1 MAVTETTTVSWGS
14 RLSGSIKGVL
24 FGILLFI
31 VGFPVLFKNEGR
43 AVTATKTNEEGAAT
57 VVEATAGEVDP
68 AQEGKLIHVVG
79 EATTQDVLTDSEY
92 GVSATAISMLREV
105 EMYQWVEHT
114 DTKEEKKLGGKVEQV
129 TTYTYTKEWC
139 SHPVN
144 SDGFKE
150 QDKINPPARRELG
163 DKSVYAKNVTI
174 GVRQLNDEQIHSIGR
189 AERLVVKYQP
199 VTTNE
204 FFEVS
209 GSVPVPRIGDI
220 RATFSVVRPH
230 VVTIVAG
237 QAGSTFMSY
246 TAKSTK
252 KSISHVMDGA
262 IDAEG
267 VFAAAERN
275 NTIITWV
282 LRIVGFFMMFFGLS
296 MVMKPISVLADVLPI
311 LGDIVEI
318 GTGLV
323 AGVVA
328 FVCALVTIAVAWI
341 FYRPVLAVVLLLLA
355 AGAIFLLW
363 KKRQAKKP
371 AIVA

>member
-1 MAVTETTTVSWGS
+1 MAVTEKTTISWGS

-31 VGFPVLFKNEGR
+31 AGFPVLFKNEGR

-68 AQEGKLIHVVG
+68 AQEGKLVHVVG
-79 EATTQDVLTDSEY
+79 EATTQDVLNDSEY
-92 GVSATAISMLREV
+92 GVSATAISMVREV

-114 DTKEEKKLGGKVEQV
+114 ETKEEKKLGGKVEQV

-139 SHPVN
+139 SSPVS

-163 DKSVYAKNVTI
+163 DKRIYAKEVTL
-174 GVRQLNDEQIHSIGR
+174 GARRLNDEQIRSVGR
-189 AERLVVKYQP
+189 EERLVVKYQP

-230 VVTIVAG
+230 VVTIVAA

-246 TAKSTK
+246 TARSTK
-252 KSISHVMDGA
+252 KPISHVMDGA
-262 IDAEG
+262 VDAEG

-275 NTIITWV
+275 NTIITWI

-318 GTGLV
+318 GAGLV

-328 FVCALVTIAVAWI
+328 FACSLVTIAVAWI
-341 FYRPVLAVVLLLLA
+341 FYRPVLAVILLA
-355 AGAIFLLW
+355 AAGGLVFLLL
-363 KKRQAKKP
+363 KKKMAKK
-371 AIVA
+371 AAAA

>member
-1 MAVTETTTVSWGS
+1 MAVTERTTISWGS

-24 FGILLFI
+24 FGLLLFI

-68 AQEGKLIHVVG
+68 SQEGKLIHVVG

-129 TTYTYTKEWC
+129 TTYTYPKEWC

-144 SDGFKE
+144 SDEFKE

-163 DKSVYAKNVTI
+163 DKSVYAKNVTV
-174 GVRQLNDEQIHSIGR
+174 GARRLNDEQIHSIGR

-209 GSVPVPRIGDI
+209 GSVPVPRVGAI

-230 VVTIVAG
+230 VVTIVAA
-237 QAGSTFMSY
+237 QAGSSFMSY

-262 IDAEG
+262 VDAEG
-267 VFAAAERN
+267 VFAAAERS
-275 NTIITWV
+275 NTIITWI

-328 FVCALVTIAVAWI
+328 FACALVTIAVAWI
-341 FYRPVLAVVLLLLA
+341 FYRPVLAILLLLIA
-355 AGAIFLLW
+355 AGVVFFLW

-371 AIVA
+371 AVVA